1 VGGYNWGAMN
11 KKTIADVDVAGKRV
25 LVRVDFNVPQDDSG
39 AITDD
44 RRIQAALPTLRAL
57 LDRGAMLT
65 VCSHLGRPKGKIA
78 PKYSLAPVA
87 ARLQELIG
95 IPVEL
100 APATEADPLGIRSAN
115 PRPGVVVLLEN
126 TRYTEAEEAN
136 DPALSAELSSLA
148 DVYVNDAFGAAHR
161 AHASTEGVAQVLR
174 QAGKPSVA
182 GLLLQKEID
191 YLSAALESPKRP
203 FVAILGGAKVKDKI
217 PVIENLLPRVDT
229 LIVGGGMAYT
239 FYKAAGK
246 EIGKSLLDSGSIE
259 FCAGLL
265 GDARLALPVDCVV
278 AGEFSNDAPST
289 VVSVDAIPADQEG
302 LDIGPETASRFA
314 DLIRNA
320 GTVVW
325 NGPMGVFEMS
335 NFAAG
340 TKAVAQAMAEATANG
355 ATTIVGGGDSAAA
368 VEILGYADR
377 MSHISTGGG
386 ASLELLEGKVLPG
399 LAALDDKN

>member
-1 VGGYNWGAMN
+1 MN

-25 LVRVDFNVPQDDSG
+25 LVRVDFNVPQDETG

-44 RRIQAALPTLRAL
+44 RRIQAALPTLKAL
-57 LDRGAMLT
+57 LDSGAMLV

-87 ARLQELIG
+87 ARLHELIG
-95 IPVEL
+95 RPVKL
-100 APATEADPLGIRSAN
+100 SPATDADPLGIAEAN
-115 PRPGVVVLLEN
+115 PEPGVVVLLEN
-126 TRYTEAEEAN
+126 TRFTDAEEAN
-136 DPALSAELSSLA
+136 DPALAAQLASIA

-161 AHASTEGVAQVLR
+161 AHASTEGVAQALR
-174 QAGKPSVA
+174 AQGKPSVA

-191 YLSAALESPKRP
+191 YLSAALEQPKRP

-239 FYKAAGK
+239 FYKAGGK
-246 EIGKSLLDSGSIE
+246 EIGKSLLDSGSLE

-278 AGEFSNDAPST
+278 AAEFSNDAPST
-289 VVSVDAIPADQEG
+289 IVSVDNIPADQEG
-302 LDIGPETASRFA
+302 LDIGPATASRFGEI
-314 DLIRNA
+314 IRGA

-340 TKAVAQAMAEATANG
+340 TKAVAEAMADATSRG

-368 VEILGYADR
+368 VELLGYADR

-399 LAALDDKN
+399 LAALDDRD